1 MPWSVRA
8 VSEIRLAFV
17 HEVVSLQRPLTEACR
32 KYGISRKTGYKGL
45 ARYRADP
52 AAALNDRSRRPTRCP
67 RQTAADL
74 GQRVL
79 AVRDQYGWGA
89 GKSRDYLRNQA
100 ADDPRAGAALPC
112 ERTVGNILRR
122 HGRIA
127 DGPPEPPAPPPFFA
141 RSRPHALWQCDFKG
155 PVEVARRKLHPF
167 TVLDD
172 HSRFLL
178 ALRPCPDVTRASAW
192 AVLWD
197 TFGEFGLPEELLCD
211 NACGTQYPGLPTLS
225 WFEARLIRLG
235 IRPAHGRP
243 YHPQTQG
250 KVERLHGTLEAEV
263 WPHAARSSA
272 AAFDRDVQRWRVE
285 VYNAVRPHEA
295 LGGQP
300 PLRHYRPGARARPAA
315 LPEVSYP
322 AGGVTRR
329 VDKGGDVSWRGYR
342 ILVGAGLTG
351 EVVRVEERAQEV
363 AVFYGWKQVRCL
375 STAQLVKGKYL

>member
-1 MPWSVRA
+1 MPWRVRA

-17 HEVVSLQRPLTEACR
+17 HEVVSLKRPVAEACR
-32 KYGISRKTGYKGL
+32 KYGVSRKTGHKWL

-52 AAALNDRSRRPTRCP
+52 EAGLHDRSRRPRRCP
-67 RQTAADL
+67 GRTAADL
-74 GQRVL
+74 EQRVL

-89 GKSRDYLRNQA
+89 GKVRDFLRNQA
-100 ADDPRAGAALPC
+100 AGGGAPAALPC
-112 ERTVGNILRR
+112 ARTVGNTLRR

-127 DGPPEPPAPPPFFA
+127 DGPEEPKAPPQFFA
-141 RSRPHALWQCDFKG
+141 RSRPNALWQCDFKG

-178 ALRPCPDVTRASAW
+178 ALRPCPDVTMASAW
-192 AVLWD
+192 AVLWE

-211 NACGTQYPGLPTLS
+211 NAFGTQYPGLPTLS

-243 YHPQTQG
+243 YRPQTQG

-263 WPHAARSSA
+263 WPHVDRGSA
-272 AAFDRDVQRWRVE
+272 AAFARGVQRWRTE

-300 PLRHYRPGARARPAA
+300 PLRFFRPSERPRPARPPAA
-315 LPEVSYP
+315 SYP
-322 AGGVTRR
+322 AGSVTRK
-329 VDKGGDVSWRGYR
+329 VDKGGDISWSGYR

-351 EVVRVEERAQEV
+351 EAVRVEERDQEV
-363 AVFYGWKQVRCL
+363 AVYYCWKQVRCL
-375 STAQLVKGKYL
+375 ATAQLVKGKYL